1 MLESSFRISNLAD
14 SKVTAVIIIDDIDN
28 AGPLCDALLSGGI
41 NSIELTLRT
50 DIAFDAIKF
59 ITRRFPEMLVGAGTV
74 LTSDQ
79 LEKSIQSG
87 ASFAVAPGL
96 DPKLVVKAN
105 GFGFPFAPGICTP
118 SELQMAISLECK
130 VLKFFPSEPMGGI
143 KYLRSMAA
151 PFTHLD
157 IKYIPLGGIG
167 IDTVSNYLN
176 SELVLCIGGSWIA
189 KRKMI
194 NDNNW
199 EQIEKN
205 SRNVKKIIE
214 KTKKDLNE

>member
-1 MLESSFRISNLAD
+1 LLESSLSLSNLAD
-14 SKVTAVIIIDDIDN
+14 SKITAVIIIDDIDN

-41 NSIELTLRT
+41 NSVELTLRT
-50 DIAFDAIKF
+50 DIAFDAINF
-59 ITRRFPEMLVGAGTV
+59 ITKRFPEMLVGAGTV

-96 DPKLVVKAN
+96 DPKLVEKAN

-118 SELQMAISLECK
+118 SELQIAITLQCK

-143 KYLRSMAA
+143 KYLQSMAA
-151 PFTHLD
+151 PFTHLN
-157 IKYIPLGGIG
+157 IKYIPLGGIDF
-167 IDTVSNYLN
+167 DTVSDYLN

-194 NDNNW
+194 IDNKW
-199 EQIEKN
+199 KQIEQN
-205 SRNVKKIIE
+205 SRKVRKII
-214 KTKKDLNE
+214 KMNKKDTDE